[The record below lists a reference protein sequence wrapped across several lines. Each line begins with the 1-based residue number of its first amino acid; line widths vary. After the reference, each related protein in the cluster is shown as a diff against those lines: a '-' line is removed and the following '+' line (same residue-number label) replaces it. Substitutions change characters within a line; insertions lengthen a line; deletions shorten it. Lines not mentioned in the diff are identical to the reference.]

1 LYADAASAA
10 QAAQPWQVYD
20 HMCALRNCLSSARHS
35 SRPRVASKRHIGEG
49 ADVDVSDGDGAS
61 AHISKTPRSRRPP
74 LTFEELYIGLRVDAK
89 WIILGGTM
97 KKHAATVIRLHPTG
111 TAGADSGTA
120 DIEYATALNRFE
132 CCITAVFIVF
142 KP

>member
-1 LYADAASAA
+1 
-10 QAAQPWQVYD
+10 
-20 HMCALRNCLSSARHS
+20 MRRALRNCLSSARHS
-35 SRPRVASKRHIGEG
+35 SRQRVASKRHLGEG
-49 ADVDVSDGDGAS
+49 ADGDETRSDGDGAS
-61 AHISKTPRSRRPP
+61 AHINKTPRSQARRPP
-74 LTFEELYIGLRVDAK
+74 LTFEELSIGLRVDAK

-132 CCITAVFIVF
+132 
-142 KP
+142 